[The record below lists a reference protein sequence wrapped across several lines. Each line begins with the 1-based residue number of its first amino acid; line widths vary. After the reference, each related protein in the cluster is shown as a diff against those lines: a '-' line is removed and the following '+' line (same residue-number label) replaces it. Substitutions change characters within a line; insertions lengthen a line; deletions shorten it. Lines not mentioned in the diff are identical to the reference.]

1 VAGAGR
7 SPAKKDDARRPPAS
21 ERWPAYALIAL
32 VFATGIVMAT
42 VALRELNALAQ
53 GGNTSPYAI
62 LVAVGAPAVIGGAI
76 VGFGFALLR
85 RRGLAPLAPNP
96 AVGESGKIVR
106 LLVFLVPVVV
116 IAPMAAAFFGGTAGS
131 TWSTYVLAAL
141 VPLVPAA
148 VVGFGTLLMSAGAE
162 GNRYR
167 GRPPSR
173 ITPPTD
179 PPNAGLE

>member
-1 VAGAGR
+1 MAA
-7 SPAKKDDARRPPAS
+7 PEKDGQQGRPPAS
-21 ERWPAYALIAL
+21 ERWPAIALIGL

-42 VALRELNALAQ
+42 VALRELNALAKA
-53 GGNTSPYAI
+53 GNTSPYAI

-116 IAPMAAAFFGGTAGS
+116 IAPMAAALLGGTPGS
-131 TWSTYVLAAL
+131 KWSTYVLAAL

-148 VVGFGTLLMSAGAE
+148 VVGFGTLLLSAGAE

-167 GRPPSR
+167 GKPPSR
-173 ITPPTD
+173 ITRPTD
-179 PPNAGLE
+179 PPSAGLE

>member
-1 VAGAGR
+1 MAAPGRAG
-7 SPAKKDDARRPPAS
+7 PEERPRAS
-21 ERWPAYALIAL
+21 ERWPAIALIAL

-42 VALRELNALAQ
+42 VALRELNALAA

-62 LVAVGAPAVIGGAI
+62 AVAVGAPAVIGGAI

-85 RRGLAPLAPNP
+85 RRGLAPLAPHP
-96 AVGESGKIVR
+96 SVGDSGKIVR

-116 IAPMAAAFFGGTAGS
+116 IAPMAAALLGGTPGS
-131 TWSTYVLAAL
+131 SWSTYVLAAL

-148 VVGFGTLLMSAGAE
+148 VVGFGTLLLSAGAE

-167 GRPPSR
+167 HRPPSR